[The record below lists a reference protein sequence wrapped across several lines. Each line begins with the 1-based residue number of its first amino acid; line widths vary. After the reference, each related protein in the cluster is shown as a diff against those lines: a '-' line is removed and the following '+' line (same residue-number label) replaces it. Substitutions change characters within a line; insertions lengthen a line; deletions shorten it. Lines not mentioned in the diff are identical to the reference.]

1 MTEAIG
7 MFQLVVFSS
16 YVFGFLSVW
25 LVVFITLENYI
36 RICHP
41 FSVARFCTVQKVRL
55 DFPLIVQKIRADK
68 TSPRLYF
75 FTVQIVKAVVTAHRE
90 LTFSWWGSYGLCP
103 RYKPTELAH
112 SSLFCCRVCFCLVTL
127 STVFNSMNSPD
138 NSPLSHSDLLVLFCL
153 IGPLNYIS
161 LSESLPQP

>member
-55 DFPLIVQKIRADK
+55 DLPLIVQKIRADK

-75 FTVQIVKAVVTAHRE
+75 FTIEIVKAVVTAHRQ
-90 LTFSWWGSYGLCP
+90 LTFSW
-103 RYKPTELAH
+103 
-112 SSLFCCRVCFCLVTL
+112 
-127 STVFNSMNSPD
+127 
-138 NSPLSHSDLLVLFCL
+138 
-153 IGPLNYIS
+153 
-161 LSESLPQP
+161 